1 VLLEHMIRNAA
12 ATLASVRPVCGFL
25 EQNIAMMIVQ
35 RALLFL
41 LLSSAALTA
50 FAQTGTTFTYQ
61 GRLYNNGQLA
71 NGSYVLRVRPYS
83 AVTDGTALASSLDT
97 PALNVVDG
105 IFSTTLDFGN
115 AVFTGSPVFLD
126 IQVQAPASS
135 FVQLSPRQPVTPT
148 PYAINADKLDGLD
161 AAELIDGTLIPFSSG
176 AMLNGAT
183 VVSSSPRLI
192 GFGSST
198 TQTID
203 GAGQSFLPTEM
214 GGFSFAVPFA
224 GTIENLQVSAD
235 LFVASVTSINTLGL
249 QYDFTVFRSPSVPNN
264 GTDHFASPYLTT
276 PLTASLRFGFPNSIV
291 IPGTFRSATTNVAG
305 PLVVNAGDRIGI
317 RVRTLQSSDP
327 SASDVT
333 QLSFNA
339 TLTYVRTP

>member
-1 VLLEHMIRNAA
+1 
-12 ATLASVRPVCGFL
+12 
-25 EQNIAMMIVQ
+25 MMIVY
-35 RALLFL
+35 RVMLFL
-41 LLSSAALTA
+41 LLACAALA
-50 FAQTGTTFTYQ
+50 ALAQSATTFTYQ

-71 NGSYVLRVRPYS
+71 NGNYVLRVRPYT
-83 AVTDGTALASSLDT
+83 AATDGTALASSLDT
-97 PALNVVDG
+97 PALNVIDG
-105 IFSTTLDFGN
+105 IFSTTLDFGS
-115 AVFTGSPVFLD
+115 AVFTGGPVFLD

-161 AAELIDGTLIPFSSG
+161 AAELINGTLIAFSSG
-176 AMLNGAT
+176 DILNGAT
-183 VVSSSPRLI
+183 VVSAAPRLI

-203 GAGQSFLPTEM
+203 GAGESVLPTEM
-214 GGFSFAVPFA
+214 GGYSFVVPFA

-235 LFVASVTSINTLGL
+235 LVVAAVTSINTLGL
-249 QYDFTVFRSPSVPNN
+249 RYDFTVFQSPSAPNN
-264 GTDHFASPYLTT
+264 GTDHFSSPYVTT
-276 PLTASLRFGFPNSIV
+276 PLTASVRFGFPNSMV
-291 IPGTFRSATTNVAG
+291 IPGTFRSATANVAG

-317 RVRTLQSSDP
+317 RVRPLQSTDP
-327 SASDVT
+327 SASDIT